1 MNKNQKPLR
10 QITFVMALSMA
21 LIGGSFAQPVSEKKA
36 IQTAQTQ
43 STPAQSNKITIT
55 APPSA
60 NLDSDSAAK
69 KSDKVG
75 STKPEGTDYRL
86 KVSDA
91 FLAAFTAMLVIV
103 GIFQTIILYKTTA
116 HFKIVERAYIK
127 ISHRPPGIEPEGIT
141 GLFWVNLEITNSG
154 KTPARVTDVVL
165 TPVVVV
171 PHKKGLPE
179 IPDYSVP
186 AVRDN
191 IPNAFLV
198 TEDKFFS
205 VQRCKIPK
213 LEMTSI
219 MELESD
225 LYLIGFCRLYRP
237 IRATISRGGMLVV
250 ISREW
255 MIDPDIGQTTH
266 LNKGAISS
274 SWPRTD
280 TTTTAHASVAKAT
293 IGRRSSAALPW
304 SLFHI
309 QTALRKPP
317 HRRHSYDETQVAKT
331 KVGTVI
337 ALCERKSGCTL
348 ADITTKLRVSEVAA
362 ASLIGDARRN
372 GQRVKCESGADGV
385 SRYYL

>member
-1 MNKNQKPLR
+1 MHTLR
-10 QITFVMALSMA
+10 QISFVIALSMA
-21 LIGGSFAQPVSEKKA
+21 LVWGSFAQPQSEKKA

-55 APPSA
+55 GPPST

-75 STKPEGTDYRL
+75 SAGPERTDYRL
-86 KVSDA
+86 KVTDV
-91 FLAAFTAMLVIV
+91 LLVAFTAALAVV
-103 GIFQTIILYKTTA
+103 GIFQTIILYKTTT

-127 ISHRPPGIEPEGIT
+127 MSHRPPGIEPEGIT
-141 GLFWVNLEITNSG
+141 GLFWVNLEIANFG

-165 TPVVVV
+165 TPVVV
-171 PHKKGLPE
+171 PHQKGLPE

-225 LYLIGFCRLYRP
+225 LFLIGFVDYVDQFGQRY
-237 IRATISRGGMLVV
+237 RGGYARRYQPRMDDR
-250 ISREW
+250 SRY
-255 MIDPDIGQTTH
+255 
-266 LNKGAISS
+266 
-274 SWPRTD
+274 RTD
-280 TTTTAHASVAKAT
+280 DAFEQRSNLVFVAQNGYNYDRPR
-293 IGRRSSAALPW
+293 GRGEGNDW
-304 SLFHI
+304 GNDKSLSDPP
-309 QTALRKPP
+309 KP
-317 HRRHSYDETQVAKT
+317 
-331 KVGTVI
+331 VGTLPNPV
-337 ALCERKSGCTL
+337 GPL
-348 ADITTKLRVSEVAA
+348 A
-362 ASLIGDARRN
+362 
-372 GQRVKCESGADGV
+372 
-385 SRYYL
+385 

>member
-1 MNKNQKPLR
+1 MVGNARWLVMNKNQKPLR
-10 QITFVMALSMA
+10 QISFVMALSMA

-225 LYLIGFCRLYRP
+225 LYLIGFVDYIDQFGQRY
-237 IRATISRGGMLVV
+237 RGGYARRYQPRMDDR
-250 ISREW
+250 SRY
-255 MIDPDIGQTTH
+255 
-266 LNKGAISS
+266 
-274 SWPRTD
+274 RTD
-280 TTTTAHASVAKAT
+280 DAFEQRSNLVFVAQDGYNYDRPRVRGEGNDWTT
-293 IGRRSSAALPW
+293 
-304 SLFHI
+304 
-309 QTALRKPP
+309 
-317 HRRHSYDETQVAKT
+317 
-331 KVGTVI
+331 
-337 ALCERKSGCTL
+337 
-348 ADITTKLRVSEVAA
+348 
-362 ASLIGDARRN
+362 
-372 GQRVKCESGADGV
+372 
-385 SRYYL
+385 